1 VEGTTRREAAQI
13 SVRFAKAEDC
23 EPVAWMCAE
32 LWPDASA
39 EEHLRDLTAK
49 VTGTSTRLL
58 PIVVF
63 VAESAPAGTR
73 SDGGTLIGFV
83 EVGLRSHADGCDES
97 QAVGFLEGWFVN
109 KDWRGLGIGR
119 MLVEAAEKWAS
130 RQGCREMASDTW
142 IDNEPSQ
149 RAHEAMG
156 YEVMDRCVNY
166 RKKL

>member
-1 VEGTTRREAAQI
+1 MEGTTRREAAQI
-13 SVRFAKAEDC
+13 SVRLAKAEDC
-23 EPVAWMCAE
+23 EQVAWMCAE

-39 EEHLRDLTAK
+39 EEHLSDLAPK
-49 VTGTSTRLL
+49 VAGTSTRLL

-63 VAESAPAGTR
+63 VAESAHAGTR

-97 QAVGFLEGWFVN
+97 QAVGFLEGWFVT

-119 MLVEAAEKWAS
+119 VLVEAAEEWAS
-130 RQGCREMASDTW
+130 RQGCKEMASDTW

-166 RKKL
+166 RKRL

>member
-1 VEGTTRREAAQI
+1 
-13 SVRFAKAEDC
+13 
-23 EPVAWMCAE
+23 
-32 LWPDASA
+32 
-39 EEHLRDLTAK
+39 
-49 VTGTSTRLL
+49 
-58 PIVVF
+58 
-63 VAESAPAGTR
+63 
-73 SDGGTLIGFV
+73 LIGFV

-119 MLVEAAEKWAS
+119 MLIEAAEEWAS
-130 RQGCREMASDTW
+130 RQGCKEMASDTW

-166 RKKL
+166 RKRL